1 MNSTDVITSNPT
13 RVTPQR
19 LFIVRYALEVPIYVI
34 GLFLN
39 SYVAYMFL
47 RNDRNRFRESRLNR
61 IITYLVGACL
71 LWSAV
76 SCFRYFEWLV
86 DGGMSTTLNTIYA
99 LLAPICLVSIL
110 GLNLML
116 AMERFFVMRQRSDI
130 DTKVYFWVVGVA
142 FGVYAGIIL
151 WVFATSSSDDS
162 VLPNNEL
169 QATVWIWSTA
179 VYYITVIVAIITLYI
194 STFLHTRKILRMY
207 RQTKPSSAKDVV
219 QNQAL
224 FQIERKVLFYSVCF
238 GLVVIVCYLPE
249 ILMNGCIIVRIIDP
263 HTQGD
268 LIEVWKCVAN
278 VFVACDT
285 VITPLL
291 VLFVGPK
298 DQRHDEEN
306 L

>member
-19 LFIVRYALEVPIYVI
+19 LFIVRYTLEVPIYVI

-130 DTKVYFWVVGVA
+130 DTK
-142 FGVYAGIIL
+142 
-151 WVFATSSSDDS
+151 TDDS

-207 RQTKPSSAKDVV
+207 RRTQPSSAKDVV

-278 VFVACDT
+278 VFVACDS